1 MVSNMTTQF
10 NSIDLR
16 LKVNEPLIKPKPK
29 TNKKKTFFFPKELID
44 EW

>member
-1 MVSNMTTQF
+1 MVSNITTQF

-16 LKVNEPLIKPKPK
+16 LKVNEALIKPKPK
-29 TNKKKTFFFPKELID
+29 TNKKTHYFSKELID